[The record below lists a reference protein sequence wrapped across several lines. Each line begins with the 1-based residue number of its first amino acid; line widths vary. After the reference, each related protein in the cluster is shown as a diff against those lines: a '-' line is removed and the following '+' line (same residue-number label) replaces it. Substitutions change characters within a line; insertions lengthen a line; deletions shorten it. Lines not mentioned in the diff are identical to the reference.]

1 MRRLVLVVSMVVL
14 AGCNRDMFKPGVG
27 AVATAGSARLSPER
41 LADFVGE
48 AKGAQ
53 LNSETADFIANVW
66 VDYSLFAQAVA
77 KGESLTDSAT
87 IAGAMWP
94 QITELKAT
102 LWHDS
107 LMAKRIKVTPDA
119 VTQAYNAGDVRLFQH
134 LLVRSSA
141 TATPEEKAA
150 ARKQAQKAVA
160 TIKGGA
166 PFAQVASQVSQDPGS
181 ARDGGYLPVGPRGRF
196 VPQFDSVAW
205 NLAPGEMSGLVE
217 TPFGIHVIRRPPLAE
232 VQDRF
237 DQYLRQSEIGALDS
251 LYMDSL
257 ASLKHLKIESGA
269 PALMKE
275 AISSPD
281 KMSKSTKAL
290 AVYDGGKL
298 TVHDFLRWARVL
310 PPQVTGQLKTA
321 PDSMLTRFA
330 RILSTNIL
338 LVNQADSAG
347 VQPSAAE
354 WADMSR
360 QYAQQLD
367 TVKAHMDLAPA
378 ADSSASQAERL
389 KVADAKVD
397 AYMDQI
403 LTGSKRFVPLP
414 SSLAMVLRERSKV
427 DFSDAAVAKA
437 LEIGRARQAAK
448 DSTGAKDS
456 SKAAGPSGMQPA
468 PGPAPVPSTPA
479 PGN

>member
-1 MRRLVLVVSMVVL
+1 MRRLLLVVSMVVL
-14 AGCNRDMFKPGVG
+14 AGCNRDLFKPSSTV
-27 AVATAGSARLSPER
+27 AVAGSAKLSPER
-41 LADFVGE
+41 LADFVLQ

-53 LNSETADFIANVW
+53 LNNETADFISNVW

-77 KGESLTDSAT
+77 KGVNLSDSAT

-107 LMAKRIKVTPDA
+107 LMARRIKITPESVA
-119 VTQAYNAGDVRLFQH
+119 EAYNAGDVRIFQH
-134 LLVRSSA
+134 LLVRSPA
-141 TATPEEKAA
+141 TGTPEEKAA
-150 ARKQAQKAVA
+150 ARKTAQKAIAAVKA
-160 TIKGGA
+160 GA

-181 ARDGGYLPVGPRGRF
+181 ARDGGFLPAGPKGRF

-205 NLAPGEMSGLVE
+205 NLAPGEMTGVVE
-217 TPFGIHVIRRPPLAE
+217 TPFGIHVIRRPPLSE

-237 DQYLRQSEIGALDS
+237 DAYIRQSEMGALDS

-257 ASLKHLKIESGA
+257 AVHKQLKIEAGA

-275 AISSPD
+275 AIANPD
-281 KMSKSTKAL
+281 KQSKSTKAL

-298 TVHDFLRWARVL
+298 TVQDFLRWARVL

-338 LVNQADSAG
+338 LINQADSAG
-347 VQPSAAE
+347 ITPSAEQWAE
-354 WADMSR
+354 MVT
-360 QYAQQLD
+360 QYNQQLD

-403 LTGSKRFVPLP
+403 LVGTTRFIPLP
-414 SSLAMVLRERSKV
+414 SSLAMVLRERNKV
-427 DFSDAAVAKA
+427 DLSDAGVAKA
-437 LEIGRARQAAK
+437 LEIARARQAAK
-448 DSTGAKDS
+448 DSTAGKDS
-456 SKAAGPSGMQPA
+456 AGRAPTGMPPA
-468 PGPAPVPSTPA
+468 PGPAPVPAAPA